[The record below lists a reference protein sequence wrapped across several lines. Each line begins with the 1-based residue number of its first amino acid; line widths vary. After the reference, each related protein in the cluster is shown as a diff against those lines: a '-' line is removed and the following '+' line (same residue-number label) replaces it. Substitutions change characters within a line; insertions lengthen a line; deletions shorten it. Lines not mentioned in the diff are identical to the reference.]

1 MATINVSELVEIYI
15 RIRTARN
22 ELKNHYEAEDG
33 VLKEDLGHIEAELLS
48 ACNKAGADS
57 IKTEYG
63 TVMKKLTERFYGV
76 DWELFK
82 NFVKEND
89 ALDLFEKRISQSNI
103 KDLIAAR
110 PGEGIPPGVN
120 VFREYGVTV
129 RKSNQ
134 VKDDTNGERSD
145 SPD

>member
-1 MATINVSELVEIYI
+1 MPAINVGDLVEIYI
-15 RIRTARN
+15 RIRTARS
-22 ELKNHYEAEDG
+22 ELKNTYEASDG

-48 ACNKAGADS
+48 ACNAAGADS
-57 IKTEYG
+57 IKTEHG
-63 TVMKKLTERFYGV
+63 TVMRKLTERFYGV

-89 ALDLFEKRISQSNI
+89 ALDLFEHRIHQTNI

-110 PGEGIPPGVN
+110 PGEGLPPGVN
-120 VFREYGVTV
+120 VFRELGVTV

-134 VKDDTNGERSD
+134 VKDEENVERNNSVD
-145 SPD
+145 